1 MRAGLLRRALP
12 WRLYRRR
19 AGVILPFLL
28 RMDRKP
34 MRLPALALL
43 FCFALS
49 PIAATAQIWPNET
62 GLGGDL
68 FASSS
73 RQFDRIRA
81 QPQAVVQPGPVA
93 LPMGQAPVPMLDWT
107 PPPATAPAR
116 TAPRRTARAPVRRP
130 APTRQAAPEAPAPAT
145 PVVNTQEWERS
156 LAERERNLEALRRR
170 LDEDRRLYEARRTT
184 PATSPV
190 TGGTPPATPR

>member
-1 MRAGLLRRALP
+1 
-12 WRLYRRR
+12 
-19 AGVILPFLL
+19 
-28 RMDRKP
+28 MDRKP

-43 FCFALS
+43 TCFALS
-49 PIAATAQIWPNET
+49 PMAATAQIWPNET
-62 GLGGDL
+62 GPGGDL
-68 FASSS
+68 YASSS

-81 QPQAVVQPGPVA
+81 QPQAVVQTGPAA

-107 PPPATAPAR
+107 PPPATPPAPAR
-116 TAPRRTARAPVRRP
+116 AAPRRTVRAPARRP
-130 APTRQAAPEAPAPAT
+130 VPARQPTPETPAPAT

-184 PATSPV
+184 PATGAPA
-190 TGGTPPATPR
+190 GTPPATPR

>member
-1 MRAGLLRRALP
+1 
-12 WRLYRRR
+12 
-19 AGVILPFLL
+19 
-28 RMDRKP
+28 MDRKP

-43 FCFALS
+43 TCFALS
-49 PIAATAQIWPNET
+49 PIAAMAQIWPNET
-62 GLGGDL
+62 GPGGDL

-93 LPMGQAPVPMLDWT
+93 LPMRQAPVPMLDWA
-107 PPPATAPAR
+107 PPPATPPSPAR
-116 TAPRRTARAPVRRP
+116 AAPRRTARAPVRRP
-130 APTRQAAPEAPAPAT
+130 TPVRQAAPEAPAPAT

-184 PATSPV
+184 PSPSPI
-190 TGGTPPATPR
+190 TGSPAPATPR